1 MTSRYRAA
9 QTAQALLEA
18 AKEELRRVV
27 IDRAKASDILARR
40 LCEKFSLLPAE
51 IPANVLRDDHV

>member
-18 AKEELRRVV
+18 AKEKLTRVV
-27 IDRAKASDILARR
+27 IDRTKAGDIVARG
-40 LCEKFSLLPAE
+40 LCEKFRLLPAE
-51 IPANVLRDDHV
+51 IPANALRDDHV